1 MPVKFGS
8 ILHLNNS
15 ASEATMDAN
24 NLRGTTFLIDSFDSA
39 SLATIGSGLPSAPGK
54 RRLGVIVS
62 TTGSATD
69 PVKYYVYNQTSSGD
83 PNLSGSEWTN
93 TSNWSEINLGAS
105 SADDLDWYIDVGNG
119 RLTSSLDI
127 LVKGDGVFSG
137 SVSASGY
144 VFGDRVI
151 IDTTVDLR
159 NQSDNLYIVAD
170 GITGGSNVTSL
181 SFPVGAGNQFDLL
194 DDAMLNLNIGANAT
208 NVNIGASTSTTTVAD
223 DLNVLGDNAVFVNI
237 TASQNAIVTGY
248 VSASE
253 FRGDLIGTAATASYV
268 DATNIN
274 QPFLNITSS
283 GDISASGLLY
293 ISMSE
298 DINGDYNPVV
308 VYDVDTGRLYYTGSY
323 GAGANGVGFPYSGSD
338 DLYGDPAQA
347 MITGSLYLS
356 GSGHITASGNVD
368 IFGDL
373 NVQGNFSIP
382 GYNNVQNTLD
392 GLVAGGDNLGTH
404 TASKDLNMDGYNI
417 YSASVFVFDTEPTT
431 PTAIAGGMFYSAS
444 DDFYLGFS
452 S

>member
-24 NLRGTTFLIDSFDSA
+24 NLRGTTLLIDSFNSA
-39 SLATIGSGLPSAPGK
+39 SLATIGSGLPLAPGK
-54 RRLGVIVS
+54 RRLGTIVS
-62 TTGSATD
+62 TTGSISS
-69 PVKYYVYNQTSSGD
+69 PVKYYVYTQTSSGD

-93 TSNWSEINLGAS
+93 TSNWSEINLGAAS
-105 SADDLDWYIDVGNG
+105 TNDLDWYIDVGNN

-127 LVKGDGVFSG
+127 LVQGDGVFTG
-137 SVSASGY
+137 YVSASGNIY
-144 VFGDRVI
+144 GDRI
-151 IDTTVDLR
+151 TIDTSVDLR
-159 NQSDNLYIVAD
+159 NQADNLYIVAD

-181 SFPVGAGNQFDLL
+181 SFPVGAGNNFTLL
-194 DDAMLNLNIGANAT
+194 DDPMLNLSVGAGAT
-208 NVNIGASTSTTTVAD
+208 NINIGASTSTTTIAD
-223 DLNVLGDNAVFVNI
+223 DLSVLGNATFVNI

-268 DATNIN
+268 LASNID
-274 QPFLNITSS
+274 QPFINITSS

-298 DINGDYNPVV
+298 DIAGNYNPVV
-308 VYDVDTGRLYYTGSY
+308 VYDTSTGRLYYTGSY
-323 GAGANGVGFPYSGSD
+323 GAGTTGIGFPYSGSD
-338 DLYGDPAQA
+338 DLFGTPAQA

-373 NVQGNFSIP
+373 NVQGIFSLPNIP
-382 GYNNVQNTLD
+382 NVSASIAAA
-392 GLVAGGDNLGTH
+392 VAGGDNLGNH
-404 TASKDLNMDGYNI
+404 TAVQNLNLDGFNI
-417 YSASVFVFDTEPTT
+417 YSSSVLIFDANHPE
-431 PTAIAGGMFYSAS
+431 PTAIAGGMFYSSS
-444 DDFYLGFS
+444 DTFYLGFES
-452 S
+452 

>member
-62 TTGSATD
+62 TTGSITD

-83 PNLSGSEWTN
+83 SNLSGSEWTN

-127 LVKGDGVFSG
+127 LVQGDGVFTG
-137 SVSASGY
+137 YVSASGNVY
-144 VFGDRVI
+144 GDRI
-151 IDTTVDLR
+151 TIDTSVDLR
-159 NQSDNLYIVAD
+159 NQADNLYIVAD
-170 GITGGSNVTSL
+170 GITGASTVTSL
-181 SFPVGAGNQFDLL
+181 SFPVGAGNNFTLL
-194 DDAMLNLNIGANAT
+194 DDPMLNLSVGAGAT
-208 NVNIGASTSTTTVAD
+208 NVNIGASTSTTTIAD
-223 DLNVLGDNAVFVNI
+223 DLNVLGDAQFVNI

-268 DATNIN
+268 LASNID
-274 QPFLNITSS
+274 QPFTNITSS

-298 DINGDYNPVV
+298 DTAGDYNPVV

-323 GAGANGVGFPYSGSD
+323 GSGNGVTFPYSGSD
-338 DLYGDPAQA
+338 DLYGTPAQA

-417 YSASVFVFDTEPTT
+417 YSSSVFIFDANDPEPT
-431 PTAIAGGMFYSAS
+431 AVAGGMFYSAS
-444 DDFYLGFS
+444 NDFYLGFA
-452 S
+452 